1 MKQKTGM
8 DKLDSLTQAQAG
20 SSESGASN
28 VDLAVVSDLEIQN
41 AQLRPFEGGFQEG
54 SPYKAYMDRFK
65 ALHVPDY
72 VIGDAQ
78 RNYVVQDTHLVFHH
92 LKGGRY
98 NRQMYSMQ
106 PLGEIEVKLIEGF
119 KEWAK
124 EQGVT
129 IPEWTL
135 DQNNYALRY
144 ISSYRED
151 YQKTYDYLMEH
162 QNWMINDVPKI
173 FEQEEKWVNI
183 LKSGVMYGMG
193 RDKYQRPVFYLNMKR
208 VVELKL
214 NLEELI
220 GFSDYFNSYVIANA
234 M

>member
-1 MKQKTGM
+1 
-8 DKLDSLTQAQAG
+8 
-20 SSESGASN
+20 
-28 VDLAVVSDLEIQN
+28 
-41 AQLRPFEGGFQEG
+41 
-54 SPYKAYMDRFK
+54 
-65 ALHVPDY
+65 
-72 VIGDAQ
+72 
-78 RNYVVQDTHLVFHH
+78 
-92 LKGGRY
+92 
-98 NRQMYSMQ
+98 MYSMQ
-106 PLGEIEVKLIEGF
+106 PIGEIEVKLIEGF

-183 LKSGVMYGMG
+183 LK
-193 RDKYQRPVFYLNMKR
+193 
-208 VVELKL
+208 
-214 NLEELI
+214 
-220 GFSDYFNSYVIANA
+220 
-234 M
+234 